1 MVAGQQYNKPRE
13 DFDKRGLHR
22 TISQLRCFSRR
33 EQGAQIGK
41 EVGVVQLREHPLFRL
56 AAGDSHLRSL
66 KVSPEILDHAHC
78 VQALEYVEAVS
89 KVEQIASFVALKQ
102 PDLT

>member
-1 MVAGQQYNKPRE
+1 
-13 DFDKRGLHR
+13 
-22 TISQLRCFSRR
+22 
-33 EQGAQIGK
+33 
-41 EVGVVQLREHPLFRL
+41 
-56 AAGDSHLRSL
+56 L